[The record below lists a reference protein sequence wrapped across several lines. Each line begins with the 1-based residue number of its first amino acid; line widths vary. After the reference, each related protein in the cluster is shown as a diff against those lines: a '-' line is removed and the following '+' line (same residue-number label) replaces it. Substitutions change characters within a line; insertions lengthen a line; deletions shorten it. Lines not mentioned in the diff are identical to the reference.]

1 MPTPPVAPSA
11 AASAA
16 AAADAASAADDGLV
30 FLPQASP
37 ALELLCVAL
46 YLSLALVAACR
57 ALSQSLRASSFP
69 RSSFQRLLV
78 AFALA
83 RGASFVARGVA
94 RNLLN
99 RAALCL
105 FFSLVLLQ
113 TLLWLDVA
121 NAKVSRRSRR
131 LWVAFVVANG
141 AFYAAVLG
149 LSLLH
154 EAELAEARHARARLE
169 RSALWTGV
177 LPVLLV
183 AAGSLASSLGLLYS
197 TWQMRQRVA
206 RLLRPS
212 GDGLRR
218 RLDERVERKLTR
230 ALRFTALVMGA
241 CAALFLLRTV
251 IYIQRPFS
259 HQGCG
264 DIRSADVCVVVG
276 YALPELVPCA
286 LFLVLM
292 WEVEP
297 TLEIPSRRSLSYT
310 SEATPLLDHRDV
322 RPRPLLV
329 AAKKF
334 MDAGIGAAVT
344 QSNSPPGMPGG
355 YLTLGRRPSPLSLG
369 LGNGV
374 LDRAKRRL
382 ELVVRQ
388 HLGGGH
394 REQQPSDRSARLD
407 STGSADSPVVTDYE
421 RQAKQL
427 TASAGS
433 WGNDAKWPAQSTSS
447 VPSAWLSFQC
457 FNLTLPSKSSVR
469 SSSFVVLHLMNAET
483 GAVMAEVGRTEIS
496 HSEDPCFHMML
507 AVEMREQDLLRASVY
522 SVRNPNS
529 LDDLDSQWLVGDPL
543 VPLSSFMT
551 GSALAIGRAC
561 IFSLYSPLSRTQSSG
576 EIVIRCEAEV
586 KGLHAGMST
595 DGLERI
601 TRSFMYIGI
610 KNTGAENASTPDD
623 SGYSEIAQ
631 QMINLASTS
640 QRSQGKMLVEEE
652 LIESVYTW
660 EVPYQ
665 LLQLILSDLL
675 VKLDMLKRE
684 IALDDGDD
692 SSSSTPSSQLS
703 TPSVG
708 GYSLP
713 SVIPAS
719 PRALGTVQENEMGH
733 TAQSSDD
740 SESLPS
746 GASALSSSFQH
757 ENRVRPATSI
767 GMLSEMII
775 QIQDDVIE
783 RKKRKWR
790 LDLVKT
796 MEQYISE
803 VEDSILRYGATQ
815 HAGLTFKPSTMK
827 ADADLRFLAL
837 NLHQQLMTVGNA
849 APTSEN
855 DVQYGDQT
863 SAARYTRLV
872 NSFVGALMSSPLHLS
887 GESSVNGQQTDLDSV
902 QFIDDDINDDDD
914 VASSSP
920 PNELPLEPVEALR
933 RRVISFDS
941 AETIVNKGASGQD
954 IAVPSEQRKLAET
967 LVAMGI
973 TEEEFQSIYGLD
985 DNVDPSDGM
994 DIVAD
999 LTPIGSYGDEPK
1011 IAVPS
1016 IEEYGS
1022 AVSSVS
1028 SVQMRKASMSIDTNA
1043 RPRAPFYKHR
1053 MYGTTTVGAFAAH
1066 VYGFKSGGVRQM
1078 REELERL
1085 HARLVKE
1092 AQASSDLTMD
1102 ALERKYNELKWDVER
1117 RLEVAFC
1124 QAMSALVTCF
1134 QQTLYVHT
1142 HDHRDF
1148 GPHPLKACGVDYLEM
1163 LTRVGFLFSVESLLS
1178 TYGNELGMLGDTEAA
1193 VKELGRVHIKLRPV
1207 KSPRAAAFRVSITSG
1222 PSGIVIELPIITR
1235 RASEFPDRSM
1245 HRVPG
1250 QDAVS
1255 GAIYLSLSTPEQKM
1269 RAKFLF
1275 QKPIR
1280 VVPVIFSQGLNEM
1293 QTVANTVGKASLQ
1306 KEINMENVV
1315 QLEAYVNDF
1324 ADWCLKKQRRDEA
1337 SAPIYDAEDLDR
1349 IQASLTALKVSIQLS
1364 GRSKR
1369 MSILSLSSSIARS
1382 VGGGRVTMCKSAKDR
1397 TSMSITLE
1405 EANLL
1410 VRSHGL
1416 VADDMGA
1423 FTKLLRTYGVR
1434 RENARKNIGK
1444 AQYCFSALQN
1454 YMLPQDYQC
1463 PPGTGGGS
1471 RAYS

>member
-1 MPTPPVAPSA
+1 MPSA
-11 AASAA
+11 PVVE
-16 AAADAASAADDGLV
+16 ADAAPAPDDGLV

-37 ALELLCVAL
+37 GLELLCVAL
-46 YLSLALVAACR
+46 YLTLALVAACR
-57 ALSQSLRASSFP
+57 ALSSRSQRSQRSTFQQLMVLFAFFRA
-69 RSSFQRLLV
+69 
-78 AFALA
+78 
-83 RGASFVARGVA
+83 ASFLGRDVA

-99 RAALCL
+99 RASLCL
-105 FFSLVLLQ
+105 FFSLVLFQ
-113 TLLWLDVA
+113 TLFWLDIA
-121 NAKVSRRSRR
+121 NPKVSRRSRR
-131 LWVAFVVANG
+131 LWVAFIVSNG
-141 AFYAAVLG
+141 LFYATVLG
-149 LSLLH
+149 LSVLH
-154 EAELAEARHARARLE
+154 EAKVAEAKHAQAKINK
-169 RSALWTGV
+169 STLWTGV
-177 LPVLLV
+177 LPVLFV
-183 AAGSLASSLGLLYS
+183 ATGSLASSLGLLYS
-197 TWQMRQRVA
+197 TWQMRHRVE
-206 RLLRPS
+206 RVLKPS

-218 RLDERVERKLTR
+218 RLDEKVEKKLTR
-230 ALRFTALVMGA
+230 ALRFTIFVMGA
-241 CAALFLLRTV
+241 CSVLFLFRTIMYV
-251 IYIQRPFS
+251 QRPFS

-264 DIRSADVCVVVG
+264 DIHSPDVCVVVG
-276 YALPELVPCA
+276 YAIPEIVPCV

-297 TLEIPSRRSLSYT
+297 TLEIPSRRSLSYNNGRVT
-310 SEATPLLDHRDV
+310 SETTPLLEQEV
-322 RPRPLLV
+322 RTRPLLV
-329 AAKKF
+329 AA
-334 MDAGIGAAVT
+334 MNHPEERP
-344 QSNSPPGMPGG
+344 NSPPGLQGG

-369 LGNGV
+369 LGNSV
-374 LDRAKRRL
+374 LDRARRRL
-382 ELVVRQ
+382 EHVVRH
-388 HLGGGH
+388 HLGGGSK
-394 REQQPSDRSARLD
+394 EKQSSSGLD
-407 STGSADSPVVTDYE
+407 STRSGSSSLGSLEYE
-421 RQAKQL
+421 MQAKQV
-427 TASAGS
+427 AGMDES
-433 WGNDAKWPAQSTSS
+433 LVNEFGWPAQSGSLT
-447 VPSAWLSFQC
+447 PCAWLSFQC
-457 FNLTLPSKSSVR
+457 FNLTLPSMSSVR

-483 GAVMAEVGRTEIS
+483 GGVLAEIGRTEIS
-496 HSEDPCFHMML
+496 YSEDPCFHMML

-522 SVRNPNS
+522 SVRNLNS
-529 LDDLDSQWLVGDPL
+529 LEDLNSQWLVGDPL
-543 VPLSSFMT
+543 VPLASFMV
-551 GSALAIGRAC
+551 GSTLAVGRAA
-561 IFSLYSPLSRTQSSG
+561 IFSLYSPLSRTRSSG

-586 KGLHAGMST
+586 KGLHTGMST

-601 TRSFMYIGI
+601 TRSFMYIGC
-610 KNTGAENASTPDD
+610 KSADAEDD
-623 SGYSEIAQ
+623 SAHDGSVYSEIAQ

-640 QRSQGKMLVEEE
+640 QRTQGKMLVEEE

-675 VKLDMLKRE
+675 VKLDSLKRE
-684 IALDDGDD
+684 IALEDGDE

-708 GYSLP
+708 GYSFP
-713 SVIPAS
+713 SVIPTS
-719 PRALGTVQENEMGH
+719 PRSLGTVREH
-733 TAQSSDD
+733 DTAHPLQSTDE
-740 SESLPS
+740 SESLKSTTS
-746 GASALSSSFQH
+746 GMSSSFTL
-757 ENRVRPATSI
+757 ENRAKPATSI

-775 QIQDDVIE
+775 QIQDDVVE

-790 LDLVKT
+790 LELVKT

-849 APTSEN
+849 YPTSEK
-855 DVQYGDQT
+855 DVQIGDQT
-863 SAARYTRLV
+863 SAARYARLV
-872 NSFVGALMSSPLHLS
+872 NSFVGSVMASPLQLS
-887 GESSVNGQQTDLDSV
+887 RESSMRDFV
-902 QFIDDDINDDDD
+902 QLLDDDIKDGKEELL
-914 VASSSP
+914 SP
-920 PNELPLEPVEALR
+920 AEESPLEPVEALR

-941 AETIVNKGASGQD
+941 AETIVNKGATGQNVS
-954 IAVPSEQRKLAET
+954 VPSEQRKLAET
-967 LVAMGI
+967 IVAMGI

-985 DNVDPSDGM
+985 DNVDASDAI

-999 LTPIGSYGDEPK
+999 VILSGLDSDDAKPTSGSLSSSQG
-1011 IAVPS
+1011 
-1016 IEEYGS
+1016 
-1022 AVSSVS
+1022 SVS
-1028 SVQMRKASMSIDTNA
+1028 GVEMKKTSMRIDTNA
-1043 RPRAPFYKHR
+1043 KGRPPFYKHR

-1066 VYGFKSGGVRQM
+1066 VYGFKTGGVRQK
-1078 REELERL
+1078 RDELEKL
-1085 HARLVKE
+1085 HARLVNE
-1092 AQASSDLTMD
+1092 AQASSDLTMN

-1148 GPHPLKACGVDYLEM
+1148 GPHPLKACGIDYLEM

-1178 TYGNELGMLGDTEAA
+1178 TYGNELGMLGDTVEA
-1193 VKELGRVHIKLRPV
+1193 VRELGRVHIKLRPV

-1222 PSGIVIELPIITR
+1222 PSGITIELPIITR
-1235 RASEFPDRSM
+1235 RASDFPDRSM

-1275 QKPIR
+1275 QRAIR
-1280 VVPVIFSQGLNEM
+1280 VVPVIFSQGMNEM
-1293 QTVANTVGKASLQ
+1293 QTVANTVGKDSLQ
-1306 KEINMENVV
+1306 KEINAVNVV
-1315 QLEAYVNDF
+1315 ELEAYVNKF
-1324 ADWCLKKQRRDEA
+1324 ADWVSKKQRRDHT

-1349 IQASLTALKVSIQLS
+1349 IQTSLMALKGCTQLS

-1369 MSILSLSSSIARS
+1369 MAILSLSSSIARS

-1410 VRSHGL
+1410 VCSHGL
-1416 VADDMGA
+1416 LAEDMEA
-1423 FTKLLRTYGVR
+1423 FTNLLRTYGVR

>member
-1 MPTPPVAPSA
+1 
-11 AASAA
+11 
-16 AAADAASAADDGLV
+16 
-30 FLPQASP
+30 
-37 ALELLCVAL
+37 
-46 YLSLALVAACR
+46 
-57 ALSQSLRASSFP
+57 
-69 RSSFQRLLV
+69 
-78 AFALA
+78 
-83 RGASFVARGVA
+83 
-94 RNLLN
+94 
-99 RAALCL
+99 
-105 FFSLVLLQ
+105 
-113 TLLWLDVA
+113 
-121 NAKVSRRSRR
+121 
-131 LWVAFVVANG
+131 
-141 AFYAAVLG
+141 
-149 LSLLH
+149 
-154 EAELAEARHARARLE
+154 
-169 RSALWTGV
+169 
-177 LPVLLV
+177 
-183 AAGSLASSLGLLYS
+183 
-197 TWQMRQRVA
+197 
-206 RLLRPS
+206 
-212 GDGLRR
+212 
-218 RLDERVERKLTR
+218 
-230 ALRFTALVMGA
+230 
-241 CAALFLLRTV
+241 
-251 IYIQRPFS
+251 
-259 HQGCG
+259 
-264 DIRSADVCVVVG
+264 
-276 YALPELVPCA
+276 
-286 LFLVLM
+286 M

-297 TLEIPSRRSLSYT
+297 TLEIPSRRSLSYSGGRVA
-310 SEATPLLDHRDV
+310 SEATPLLDREV
-322 RPRPLLV
+322 RPRALQV
-329 AAKKF
+329 APSTRA
-334 MDAGIGAAVT
+334 DGLGAAAT
-344 QSNSPPGMPGG
+344 QVNSPPGLQGG
-355 YLTLGRRPSPLSLG
+355 YLALGRRPSPLSLG
-369 LGNGV
+369 LGIGV

-388 HLGGGH
+388 HLGGRH
-394 REQQPSDRSARLD
+394 HQQQQQQQQPTEASARLD
-407 STGSADSPVVTDYE
+407 ATGSAASTLDGEYE
-421 RQAKQL
+421 RQAKQV
-427 TASAGS
+427 TVADGS
-433 WGNDAKWPAQSTSS
+433 WGGDAKWPPQSLAP

-457 FNLTLPSKSSVR
+457 FSLTLPSKSAGR

-483 GAVMAEVGRTEIS
+483 GAVLAEVGRTEIS

-522 SVRNPNS
+522 SVRNPKS

-551 GSALAIGRAC
+551 GAALAIGRAC
-561 IFSLYSPLSRTQSSG
+561 IFSLYSPLSRTRSTG

-586 KGLHAGMST
+586 KGLHARMST
-595 DGLERI
+595 GGLERI

-610 KNTGAENASTPDD
+610 KNTGDDDNSTHDD
-623 SGYSEIAQ
+623 SAYSEIAQ
-631 QMINLASTS
+631 QMIHLASTS
-640 QRSQGKMLVEEE
+640 QRAQGKMLVEEE

-675 VKLDMLKRE
+675 VKLDSLKRE
-684 IALDDGDD
+684 IALEDGDD

-708 GYSLP
+708 GYSVP
-713 SVIPAS
+713 SAIPTS
-719 PRALGTVQENEMGH
+719 PGRGLGTVQEHEMGH
-733 TAQSSDD
+733 TTQSQDD
-740 SESLPS
+740 SVSLPS
-746 GASALSSSFQH
+746 VDLSSSFQL

-790 LDLVKT
+790 LDLVRT

-872 NSFVGALMSSPLHLS
+872 NSFVGTLMSSPLHLS
-887 GESSVNGQQTDLDSV
+887 GDSSVHGQQTDLDSV
-902 QFIDDDINDDDD
+902 HFMDDENNDENE
-914 VASSSP
+914 VTFSP
-920 PNELPLEPVEALR
+920 PSDESPLEPVEALR

-941 AETIVNKGASGQD
+941 AETIVSKGAAGQN

-985 DNVDPSDGM
+985 DNADSSDVM
-994 DIVAD
+994 DIAAGQG
-999 LTPIGSYGDEPK
+999 PFGSYVDEVK
-1011 IAVPS
+1011 IAMPS
-1016 IEEYGS
+1016 GDGYDS
-1022 AVSSVS
+1022 CASSLS
-1028 SVQMRKASMSIDTNA
+1028 NVQLKKASMSIDPDAKA
-1043 RPRAPFYKHR
+1043 RPPFYKHR

-1066 VYGFKSGGVRQM
+1066 VYAFKSGGVRQM

-1148 GPHPLKACGVDYLEM
+1148 GPYPLKACGIDYLEM

-1255 GAIYLSLSTPEQKM
+1255 GAIYLSLATPEQKM

-1306 KEINMENVV
+1306 KEINMEYVV
-1315 QLEAYVNDF
+1315 ELEAYVNKF
-1324 ADWCLKKQRRDEA
+1324 ADWCLKKQRRDMA
-1337 SAPIYDAEDLDR
+1337 SAPIYDTEDLDR

-1369 MSILSLSSSIARS
+1369 MSILSLSSSIARC

-1454 YMLPQDYQC
+1454 YLLPQDYQC

>member
-1 MPTPPVAPSA
+1 MASPS
-11 AASAA
+11 
-16 AAADAASAADDGLV
+16 DVDDGLV
-30 FLPQASP
+30 FLPRASS

-46 YLSLALVAACR
+46 YVSLALVAACR
-57 ALSQSLRASSFP
+57 AQAT
-69 RSSFQRLLV
+69 SFQRSTFQRLMVL
-78 AFALA
+78 FALFRA
-83 RGASFVARGVA
+83 ASFVSQGVL
-94 RNLLN
+94 RNVLN

-105 FFSLVLLQ
+105 FFSLVLFQ
-113 TLLWLDVA
+113 TLWWIDIA
-121 NAKVSRRSRR
+121 NPKVSRRSRR
-131 LWVAFVVANG
+131 IWVAFVLANG
-141 AFYAAVLG
+141 LFYAFVLG

-154 EAELAEARHARARLE
+154 EAAVAEARSKHQRLKRAT
-169 RSALWTGV
+169 LWTGV
-177 LPVLLV
+177 LPVLLI
-183 AAGSLASSLGLLYS
+183 AAGSLVSSLGLLYS
-197 TWQMRQRVA
+197 TWQMRLRVE
-206 RLLRPS
+206 RVLRPS

-230 ALRFTALVMGA
+230 ALRFTGLVMGA
-241 CAALFLLRTV
+241 CSALFLLRT
-251 IYIQRPFS
+251 IMYIQRPFS

-264 DIRSADVCVVVG
+264 DIHSPDVCVIVG
-276 YALPELVPCA
+276 YAIPEIVPCV
-286 LFLVLM
+286 LFMVLM

-297 TLEIPSRRSLSYT
+297 TLEIPSRRSLSYNNGRVT
-310 SEATPLLDHRDV
+310 SEATPLLDNEV
-322 RPRPLLV
+322 LPRPLLV
-329 AAKKF
+329 AAKNRG
-334 MDAGIGAAVT
+334 DAVARAAPP
-344 QSNSPPGMPGG
+344 NSPPGSQGG
-355 YLTLGRRPSPLSLG
+355 YLTVGRRPSPLSLG
-369 LGNGV
+369 LGSSV

-388 HLGGGH
+388 HLGGGNS
-394 REQQPSDRSARLD
+394 EQQQQSGRSARLD
-407 STGSADSPVVTDYE
+407 STSSAGSPSASEYE
-421 RQAKQL
+421 RQATQV
-427 TASAGS
+427 AVSDGS
-433 WGNDAKWPAQSTSS
+433 WSDDTRWPARSASQN
-447 VPSAWLSFQC
+447 VPCAWLSFQC
-457 FNLTLPSKSSVR
+457 FNLKLPSKSSLT

-483 GAVMAEVGRTEIS
+483 GAVLTEVGRTEIS
-496 HSEDPCFHMML
+496 HSEDPCFHMMV

-522 SVRNPNS
+522 SVRNENS
-529 LDDLDSQWLVGDPL
+529 LEDLNSQWLVGDPL

-551 GSALAIGRAC
+551 GSTPPIGRAS

-586 KGLHAGMST
+586 KGLHAGMSVG
-595 DGLERI
+595 GLERI

-610 KNTGAENASTPDD
+610 NNTDADDVSPRDD
-623 SGYSEIAQ
+623 STYSEIAQ

-675 VKLDMLKRE
+675 VKLDSLKRE
-684 IALDDGDD
+684 IAAEDGDE

-713 SVIPAS
+713 SAIPSS
-719 PRALGTVQENEMGH
+719 PRALGTVQEHDRTNM
-733 TAQSSDD
+733 TQSSED
-740 SESLPS
+740 SESLRS
-746 GASALSSSFQH
+746 GASGMSSSLQF
-757 ENRVRPATSI
+757 ENRVRPATSV

-775 QIQDDVIE
+775 QIQDDAIE

-803 VEDSILRYGATQ
+803 VEDSILRYGTTQ

-849 APTSEN
+849 APTSEK

-863 SAARYTRLV
+863 SAARYARLV
-872 NSFVGALMSSPLHLS
+872 NSFVGTLMSSPLHLS
-887 GESSVNGQQTDLDSV
+887 RESSVRGQQTDLDSV
-902 QFIDDDINDDDD
+902 QFIDDDVNDEKEI
-914 VASSSP
+914 VFSP
-920 PNELPLEPVEALR
+920 PSEESPLEPVEALR

-941 AETIVNKGASGQD
+941 AETIVNKGASGQA
-954 IAVPSEQRKLAET
+954 ISVPSEQRKLAET
-967 LVAMGI
+967 IVAMGI
-973 TEEEFQSIYGLD
+973 TEEEFESIYGID
-985 DNVDPSDGM
+985 DTVDSSDM
-994 DIVAD
+994 TTDVIADVA
-999 LTPIGSYGDEPK
+999 PISVD
-1011 IAVPS
+1011 A
-1016 IEEYGS
+1016 EEVKR
-1022 AVSSVS
+1022 AVSTNDGDGSPEGSVS
-1028 SVQMRKASMSIDTNA
+1028 SAQSKNPSLSINTRA
-1043 RPRAPFYKHR
+1043 RGRVPFHKHR

-1085 HARLVKE
+1085 HGRLVKE

-1134 QQTLYVHT
+1134 QQTLYVHA
-1142 HDHRDF
+1142 HDHLDF
-1148 GPHPLKACGVDYLEM
+1148 GPHPLKACGIDYLEM

-1193 VKELGRVHIKLRPV
+1193 VKELGRIHIKLRPV
-1207 KSPRAAAFRVSITSG
+1207 KSPRAASFRVSITSG

-1235 RASEFPDRSM
+1235 RGSEFPDRSM

-1250 QDAVS
+1250 QDAIS
-1255 GAIYLSLSTPEQKM
+1255 GAIYLPLSTPEQKM
-1269 RAKFLF
+1269 RAKFIF
-1275 QKPIR
+1275 QKPIC

-1293 QTVANTVGKASLQ
+1293 QTVANTVGKSSLQ
-1306 KEINMENVV
+1306 KEINAENVV
-1315 QLEAYVNDF
+1315 ELEAYVDRF
-1324 ADWCLKKQRRDEA
+1324 AEWVSKKQSRDEE
-1337 SAPIYDAEDLDR
+1337 SAAIYDAEDLDR
-1349 IQASLTALKVSIQLS
+1349 IQTSLMALKVGIQLS

-1416 VADDMGA
+1416 LADDGEA
-1423 FTKLLRTYGVR
+1423 FTNLLRTYGVR

>member
-1 MPTPPVAPSA
+1 MSPALIP
-11 AASAA
+11 
-16 AAADAASAADDGLV
+16 DAAPDDGLV

-46 YLSLALVAACR
+46 YLTLALVAACR
-57 ALSQSLRASSFP
+57 ALSLSARASAFQ
-69 RSSFQRLLV
+69 RSTFQRLMV

-83 RGASFVARGVA
+83 RGASFVAQGVP

-105 FFSLVLLQ
+105 FFSLVLFQ
-113 TLLWLDVA
+113 TLFWLDIA
-121 NAKVSRRSRR
+121 NPKVSRRSRR
-131 LWVAFVVANG
+131 IWVAFIVANG

-154 EAELAEARHARARLE
+154 EAKVAEAAHARARLD

-177 LPVLLV
+177 LPVLFV
-183 AAGSLASSLGLLYS
+183 AAGSFVSSLGLLYS
-197 TWQMRQRVA
+197 TWRMRQRVA
-206 RLLRPS
+206 RVLRPS

-218 RLDERVERKLTR
+218 RLDEKVEQKLTR
-230 ALRFTALVMGA
+230 ALRFTVLVMGA
-241 CAALFLLRTV
+241 CSALFLLRTI

-264 DIRSADVCVVVG
+264 DIHSADVCVVVG
-276 YALPELVPCA
+276 YAIPEIVPCV

-297 TLEIPSRRSLSYT
+297 TLEIPSRRSLSYNGGRVT
-310 SEATPLLDHRDV
+310 SESTPLLDHEV
-322 RPRPLLV
+322 LPRPLLV

-334 MDAGIGAAVT
+334 TDGIGAVT
-344 QSNSPPGMPGG
+344 QPNSPPGG

-394 REQQPSDRSARLD
+394 KDKEQQSIDRATQLD
-407 STGSADSPVVTDYE
+407 STSSAGSPMVADYE
-421 RQAKQL
+421 RQAKQI
-427 TASAGS
+427 TVSDGS
-433 WGNDAKWPAQSTSS
+433 WGYDSKWPAQSLSTA
-447 VPSAWLSFQC
+447 PCAWLSFQC
-457 FNLTLPSKSSVR
+457 FNLTLPSKSSVG

-507 AVEMREQDLLRASVY
+507 AVDMREHDLLRASVY

-529 LDDLDSQWLVGDPL
+529 LEDLDSQWLVGDPL

-551 GSALAIGRAC
+551 GSAPAIGRAS
-561 IFSLYSPLSRTQSSG
+561 IFSLYSPLSRTQSTG

-610 KNTGAENASTPDD
+610 KNTGAEDPSTPDD

-631 QMINLASTS
+631 QMIHLASTS
-640 QRSQGKMLVEEE
+640 QRAQGKMLVEEE

-675 VKLDMLKRE
+675 VKLDILKRE
-684 IALDDGDD
+684 IALEDGDD

-713 SVIPAS
+713 SVSPAS
-719 PRALGTVQENEMGH
+719 PRALGTVQENEIGH
-733 TAQSSDD
+733 TAQSSND
-740 SESLPS
+740 SESFPS
-746 GASALSSSFQH
+746 AASAYSSSYQH

-863 SAARYTRLV
+863 SAARYARLV
-872 NSFVGALMSSPLHLS
+872 NSFVGALMSSPLHVS
-887 GESSVNGQQTDLDSV
+887 GESSGNGQQTDLDSV
-902 QFIDDDINDDDD
+902 QFIDDDINDESE
-914 VASSSP
+914 VTSSP
-920 PNELPLEPVEALR
+920 PPSELPLEPVEALR

-941 AETIVNKGASGQD
+941 AETIVNRRAAGQD
-954 IAVPSEQRKLAET
+954 IAVPSEQRRLAET

-973 TEEEFQSIYGLD
+973 TEEEFQSVYGLD
-985 DNVDPSDGM
+985 DNVDSSDAM
-994 DIVAD
+994 DVVAD
-999 LTPIGSYGDEPK
+999 LTPFGSYIEEVK

-1016 IEEYGS
+1016 SEGYGS
-1022 AVSSVS
+1022 PENSQS
-1028 SVQMRKASMSIDTNA
+1028 SVQLKKASMSIDTNA
-1043 RPRAPFYKHR
+1043 RPRPPFYKHR
-1053 MYGTTTVGAFAAH
+1053 MYGTITVGAFAAH

-1148 GPHPLKACGVDYLEM
+1148 GPYPLKACGIDYLEM

-1315 QLEAYVNDF
+1315 QLEAYVRRF
-1324 ADWCLKKQRRDEA
+1324 ADWCLKKQRRDKA
-1337 SAPIYDAEDLDR
+1337 SAPVYDAEDLDH

-1364 GRSKR
+1364 GRSKQ
-1369 MSILSLSSSIARS
+1369 MSILSVSSSIARC

-1410 VRSHGL
+1410 VCSHGL
-1416 VADDMGA
+1416 VADEMGA

>member
-1 MPTPPVAPSA
+1 MTR
-11 AASAA
+11 AAS
-16 AAADAASAADDGLV
+16 
-30 FLPQASP
+30 F
-37 ALELLCVAL
+37 
-46 YLSLALVAACR
+46 LSL
-57 ALSQSLRASSFP
+57 
-69 RSSFQRLLV
+69 
-78 AFALA
+78 
-83 RGASFVARGVA
+83 GVM

-105 FFSLVLLQ
+105 FFFPGLISNFIMAGYCKPENL
-113 TLLWLDVA
+113 TTIETHLDH
-121 NAKVSRRSRR
+121 
-131 LWVAFVVANG
+131 
-141 AFYAAVLG
+141 FYRG
-149 LSLLH
+149 Q
-154 EAELAEARHARARLE
+154 
-169 RSALWTGV
+169 WTF
-177 LPVLLV
+177 
-183 AAGSLASSLGLLYS
+183 
-197 TWQMRQRVA
+197 
-206 RLLRPS
+206 LR
-212 GDGLRR
+212 DGLGTFDFG
-218 RLDERVERKLTR
+218 LNVYLSHRVTDYDVDWMNGWKKKLTR
-230 ALRFTALVMGA
+230 ALRFTVLVMSA
-241 CAALFLLRTV
+241 CSVLFLLRTL

-264 DIRSADVCVVVG
+264 DIHNADVCVLLG
-276 YALPELVPCA
+276 YAIPEIVPCA

-297 TLEIPSRRSLSYT
+297 TLEIPSRRSLSFNNGRVT
-310 SEATPLLDHRDV
+310 SETTPLLEQDV
-322 RPRPLLV
+322 MPRPLLIATKNRV
-329 AAKKF
+329 NQVGGATTTQG
-334 MDAGIGAAVT
+334 GILPT
-344 QSNSPPGMPGG
+344 SPVGG
-355 YLTLGRRPSPLSLG
+355 YFMIGRRPSSLSLG

-374 LDRAKRRL
+374 LDRARRQL

-388 HLGGGH
+388 HLGGGNK
-394 REQQPSDRSARLD
+394 EQQPGDKNEFASNAF
-407 STGSADSPVVTDYE
+407 GSPGEYE
-421 RQAKQL
+421 RQTKQL
-427 TASAGS
+427 IIYDDDSRRLVSPPTC
-433 WGNDAKWPAQSTSS
+433 
-447 VPSAWLSFQC
+447 AWLSFQC

-469 SSSFVVLHLMNAET
+469 ASSFVVLHLMDAET
-483 GAVMAEVGRTEIS
+483 GAMVAEIGRTEIS
-496 HSEDPCFHMML
+496 HSEDPCFHIML
-507 AVEMREQDLLRASVY
+507 AVEMRQQDLLRASVY

-529 LDDLDSQWLVGDPL
+529 LKDLNNQWLVGNPL
-543 VPLSSFMT
+543 VPVSLFMT
-551 GSALAIGRAC
+551 DAVPAIGCAS
-561 IFSLYSPLSRTQSSG
+561 IFPLYSPLSRTRSSG
-576 EIVIRCEAEV
+576 ELVVRCEAEV
-586 KGLHAGMST
+586 KGLHTGMS
-595 DGLERI
+595 DGGLERI
-601 TRSFMYIGI
+601 TRSFMYIGVEG
-610 KNTGAENASTPDD
+610 TDTEHASPRDD
-623 SGYSEIAQ
+623 SAYSEVAQ
-631 QMINLASTS
+631 EMYNLASTS
-640 QRSQGKMLVEEE
+640 RRGQGKMLVEEE

-675 VKLDMLKRE
+675 LKLDLLKRE
-684 IALDDGDD
+684 IALEDGDD
-692 SSSSTPSSQLS
+692 SCSSTPSSQLS
-703 TPSVG
+703 TPGVG
-708 GYSLP
+708 NYALP
-713 SVIPAS
+713 IVISSS
-719 PRALGTVQENEMGH
+719 PRALSVVQETETEH
-733 TAQSSDD
+733 TTELWESFRSAASGMSSPFT
-740 SESLPS
+740 L
-746 GASALSSSFQH
+746 
-757 ENRVRPATSI
+757 ENRFRPATSI

-790 LDLVKT
+790 LELIKT
-796 MEQYISE
+796 VEQYISE

-849 APTSEN
+849 APTSEM
-855 DVQYGDQT
+855 DVQFGDQA
-863 SAARYTRLV
+863 SAARYARLV
-872 NSFVGALMSSPLHLS
+872 NTFIGTLMLSSPLHLS
-887 GESSVNGQQTDLDSV
+887 RQSSMQGPQSDLDSV
-902 QFIDDDINDDDD
+902 QFIDDNASDIKD
-914 VASSSP
+914 APSSSP
-920 PNELPLEPVEALR
+920 EEPPLEPVDALR

-941 AETIVNKGASGQD
+941 AETIVNKGASDQCV
-954 IAVPSEQRKLAET
+954 AVPSEQRKLAET
-967 LVAMGI
+967 IVAMGI
-973 TEEEFQSIYGLD
+973 TEEEIQSIYELD
-985 DNVDPSDGM
+985 ENVGVSDAM
-994 DIVAD
+994 DIVAAIMSGCSD
-999 LTPIGSYGDEPK
+999 DEMK
-1011 IAVPS
+1011 HAVPS
-1016 IEEYGS
+1016 SGCF
-1022 AVSSVS
+1022 SSS
-1028 SVQMRKASMSIDTNA
+1028 QDSTSGKEMQKASMNIDTSA
-1043 RPRAPFYKHR
+1043 SGHDPFDKHR

-1085 HARLVKE
+1085 HTRLVKAAE
-1092 AQASSDLTMD
+1092 ASSDLTMD

-1142 HDHRDF
+1142 HDNRDF
-1148 GPHPLKACGVDYLEM
+1148 GPYPLKACGVDYLEM

-1193 VKELGRVHIKLRPV
+1193 VKELGRVCIKLRPV

-1235 RASEFPDRSM
+1235 RASEFPDGSM

-1255 GAIYLSLSTPEQKM
+1255 GAIYLSLSTPEQRI

-1293 QTVANTVGKASLQ
+1293 QTVANTVGIDSLQ
-1306 KEINMENVV
+1306 KEINAENVV
-1315 QLEAYVNDF
+1315 ELEAYVNNF
-1324 ADWCLKKQRRDEA
+1324 ANWVSKKQLRDKT
-1337 SAPIYDAEDLDR
+1337 STPIYDIKELDL
-1349 IQASLTALKVSIQLS
+1349 IQTSLAALKSNIQLS

-1369 MSILSLSSSIARS
+1369 MAILSLSSSIARS

-1416 VADDMGA
+1416 LADDVEA
-1423 FTKLLRTYGVR
+1423 FTNLLRTYGVR

>member
-1 MPTPPVAPSA
+1 MESAPV
-11 AASAA
+11 
-16 AAADAASAADDGLV
+16 DDGLV
-30 FLPQASP
+30 FLPQASSG
-37 ALELLCVAL
+37 LELLCVAL

-57 ALSQSLRASSFP
+57 ALSQGSTFH
-69 RSSFQRLLV
+69 RSQRSTFQRLMVL
-78 AFALA
+78 FAVTRA
-83 RGASFVARGVA
+83 ASFVSEGLA

-105 FFSLVLLQ
+105 FFSLVLFQ
-113 TLLWLDVA
+113 TLLWIDIA
-121 NAKVSRRSRR
+121 NPKVSTRSRR
-131 LWVAFVVANG
+131 IWIAFVVANG
-141 AFYAAVLG
+141 LFYAAVLG
-149 LSLLH
+149 LSVMH
-154 EAELAEARHARARLE
+154 EAKVAQARHSKSRLN
-169 RSALWTGV
+169 RSTLWTGV
-177 LPVLLV
+177 LPVLFI
-183 AAGSLASSLGLLYS
+183 ATGSFVSSLGLVYS
-197 TWQMRQRVA
+197 TWKMRHRVE
-206 RLLRPS
+206 RVLKPS
-212 GDGLRR
+212 GNGLRR
-218 RLDERVERKLTR
+218 RLDERVEKKLTS
-230 ALRFTALVMGA
+230 ALRFTSVVMGA
-241 CAALFLLRTV
+241 CSVLFFLRTI
-251 IYIQRPFS
+251 IYVQRPFS

-264 DIRSADVCVVVG
+264 DIHSPDVCVVVG
-276 YALPELVPCA
+276 YVIPEIVPCV

-310 SEATPLLDHRDV
+310 KGRVTSETTPLLDNEAM
-322 RPRPLLV
+322 PPPLLV
-329 AAKKF
+329 AAKEF
-334 MDAGIGAAVT
+334 TDRIGTASKSAVT
-344 QSNSPPGMPGG
+344 QPNSPPGSQSG
-355 YLTLGRRPSPLSLG
+355 YFTVGRRPSPLSLG

-374 LDRAKRRL
+374 LGRARRRL

-388 HLGGGH
+388 HLGGASN
-394 REQQPSDRSARLD
+394 EQHSDDPWR
-407 STGSADSPVVTDYE
+407 
-421 RQAKQL
+421 
-427 TASAGS
+427 
-433 WGNDAKWPAQSTSS
+433 WPAQSASS
-447 VPSAWLSFQC
+447 TPCAWFSFQC
-457 FNLTLPSKSSVR
+457 FNLTLPSKSSVT

-483 GAVMAEVGRTEIS
+483 GAVIAEIGRTEIS

-507 AVEMREQDLLRASVY
+507 AVDMREQDLLRASVY

-529 LDDLDSQWLVGDPL
+529 LQNLDSQWLVGDPL

-551 GSALAIGRAC
+551 GSLPTIGRAA
-561 IFSLYSPLSRTQSSG
+561 IFSLYSPLSRTRSSG

-610 KNTGAENASTPDD
+610 KSTDAEDHDD
-623 SGYSEIAQ
+623 SAYSEIAQ

-640 QRSQGKMLVEEE
+640 QRSQGKVLVEEE

-675 VKLDMLKRE
+675 MKLDSLKRE
-684 IALDDGDD
+684 IALEDGDE

-708 GYSLP
+708 GYSMP
-713 SVIPAS
+713 SVITT
-719 PRALGTVQENEMGH
+719 PRALGT
-733 TAQSSDD
+733 
-740 SESLPS
+740 
-746 GASALSSSFQH
+746 
-757 ENRVRPATSI
+757 NRVRPATSI

-775 QIQDDVIE
+775 QIQDDAIE

-837 NLHQQLMTVGNA
+837 NLHQQLLTVGNA
-849 APTSEN
+849 APTSEK
-855 DVQYGDQT
+855 DVQYGDQS
-863 SAARYTRLV
+863 SAARYARLV
-872 NSFVGALMSSPLHLS
+872 NSFVGTLLSSPLHLS
-887 GESSVNGQQTDLDSV
+887 RKASMRDQQTDLGSV
-902 QFIDDDINDDDD
+902 LFVDADKSDENE
-914 VASSSP
+914 VASPSAS
-920 PNELPLEPVEALR
+920 EESPLEPVEALR

-941 AETIVNKGASGQD
+941 AETIVNKRAAGQD
-954 IAVPSEQRKLAET
+954 VSVPSEQRKLAET
-967 LVAMGI
+967 IVAMGI
-973 TEEEFQSIYGLD
+973 TEEEFQRIYGLD
-985 DNVDPSDGM
+985 EN
-994 DIVAD
+994 
-999 LTPIGSYGDEPK
+999 LK
-1011 IAVPS
+1011 
-1016 IEEYGS
+1016 
-1022 AVSSVS
+1022 
-1028 SVQMRKASMSIDTNA
+1028 KAAMTIDTNA
-1043 RPRAPFYKHR
+1043 RNRPPFYRHR

-1078 REELERL
+1078 RAELEKL

-1148 GPHPLKACGVDYLEM
+1148 GPHPLKACGIDYLEM
-1163 LTRVGFLFSVESLLS
+1163 LTRVGFLFSAESLLS

-1193 VKELGRVHIKLRPV
+1193 VKELARVHVKLRPV
-1207 KSPRAAAFRVSITSG
+1207 KSPRAATFRVSITSG

-1255 GAIYLSLSTPEQKM
+1255 GAIYLPLSTPEQKM

-1280 VVPVIFSQGLNEM
+1280 VIPVIFSQGLNEM

-1306 KEINMENVV
+1306 KEINAENVV
-1315 QLEAYVNDF
+1315 ELESYVKNF
-1324 ADWCLKKQRRDEA
+1324 AEWVTKKQCRET
-1337 SAPIYDAEDLDR
+1337 SIPIYDMEDLDR
-1349 IQASLTALKVSIQLS
+1349 IQTSLVALKLSIQLS

-1369 MSILSLSSSIARS
+1369 MAILSLSSAIARS

-1416 VADDMGA
+1416 LADDMET
-1423 FTKLLRTYGVR
+1423 FTDLLRTYGVR

>member
-1 MPTPPVAPSA
+1 MPSA
-11 AASAA
+11 PAAEAA
-16 AAADAASAADDGLV
+16 PAPDDGLV

-46 YLSLALVAACR
+46 YLTLALVAACR
-57 ALSQSLRASSFP
+57 ALSSRSQRSQRSTFQQLMVLFAFFRA
-69 RSSFQRLLV
+69 
-78 AFALA
+78 
-83 RGASFVARGVA
+83 ASFLGRDVV

-99 RAALCL
+99 RTSLCL
-105 FFSLVLLQ
+105 FFSLVLFQ
-113 TLLWLDVA
+113 TLFWLDIA
-121 NAKVSRRSRR
+121 NPKVSRRSRR
-131 LWVAFVVANG
+131 LWVAFIVANG
-141 AFYAAVLG
+141 LFYATVLG
-149 LSLLH
+149 LSVLH
-154 EAELAEARHARARLE
+154 EAKVAEAKHAQAKIN
-169 RSALWTGV
+169 RSTLWTGV
-177 LPVLLV
+177 LPVLFI
-183 AAGSLASSLGLLYS
+183 ATGSLVSSLGLLYS
-197 TWQMRQRVA
+197 TWQMRHRVG
-206 RLLRPS
+206 RVLKPS

-218 RLDERVERKLTR
+218 RLDERVEKKLTR
-230 ALRFTALVMGA
+230 ALRFTILVMGA
-241 CAALFLLRTV
+241 CSVLFFLRTI

-264 DIRSADVCVVVG
+264 DIHSADVCVVVG
-276 YALPELVPCA
+276 YAIPEIVPCV

-297 TLEIPSRRSLSYT
+297 TLEIPSRRSLSYNNGRVT
-310 SEATPLLDHRDV
+310 SETTPLLEQEV
-322 RPRPLLV
+322 RTRPLLV
-329 AAKKF
+329 AAKNHTE
-334 MDAGIGAAVT
+334 APP
-344 QSNSPPGMPGG
+344 NSPPGLQGG

-369 LGNGV
+369 LGNSV

-382 ELVVRQ
+382 EHVVRQ
-388 HLGGGH
+388 HLGGGNK
-394 REQQPSDRSARLD
+394 EQQPLDRSSRLD
-407 STGSADSPVVTDYE
+407 SMSSAGSSLCSFEYE
-421 RQAKQL
+421 RQAKQI
-427 TASAGS
+427 AGMDGS
-433 WGNDAKWPAQSTSS
+433 WDNESRWPAQSVSPT
-447 VPSAWLSFQC
+447 PCAWLSFQC
-457 FNLTLPSKSSVR
+457 FNLTLPSMSSMR
-469 SSSFVVLHLMNAET
+469 SSSFVVLHLMNPET
-483 GAVMAEVGRTEIS
+483 GGVLAEIGRTEIS
-496 HSEDPCFHMML
+496 YSEDPCFHMML

-522 SVRNPNS
+522 SVRNLNS
-529 LDDLDSQWLVGDPL
+529 LEDLNSQWLVGDPL
-543 VPLSSFMT
+543 VPLTSFML
-551 GSALAIGRAC
+551 GSTPAIGRAA
-561 IFSLYSPLSRTQSSG
+561 IFSLYSPLSRTRSSG

-586 KGLHAGMST
+586 KGLHTGMST

-601 TRSFMYIGI
+601 TRSFMYIEC
-610 KNTGAENASTPDD
+610 KSADAEDD
-623 SGYSEIAQ
+623 SVHDDSAFSEIAQ
-631 QMINLASTS
+631 QIINLASTS
-640 QRSQGKMLVEEE
+640 QRTQGKMLVEEE

-675 VKLDMLKRE
+675 VKLDSLKRE
-684 IALDDGDD
+684 IALEDGDE

-703 TPSVG
+703 TPSVD
-708 GYSLP
+708 GYSFP

-719 PRALGTVQENEMGH
+719 PRSLGTVQEH
-733 TAQSSDD
+733 DTAYPLQSSDD
-740 SESLPS
+740 SESLKSTTS
-746 GASALSSSFQH
+746 GMSSSLTL

-849 APTSEN
+849 YPTSEK

-863 SAARYTRLV
+863 SAVRYARLV
-872 NSFVGALMSSPLHLS
+872 NSFVGSLMASPLQLS
-887 GESSVNGQQTDLDSV
+887 RKSSVREQQTDLDFV
-902 QFIDDDINDDDD
+902 QFLDDDIKDEKEELP
-914 VASSSP
+914 SP
-920 PNELPLEPVEALR
+920 SEESPLEPVEALR

-941 AETIVNKGASGQD
+941 AETIVNKGAAGQD
-954 IAVPSEQRKLAET
+954 VSVPSEQRKLAET
-967 LVAMGI
+967 IVAMGI

-985 DNVDPSDGM
+985 DNVDSSDAI

-999 LTPIGSYGDEPK
+999 VILSGSDGDEAK
-1011 IAVPS
+1011 PS
-1016 IEEYGS
+1016 SGSLSSSQGS
-1022 AVSSVS
+1022 ACGVELK
-1028 SVQMRKASMSIDTNA
+1028 KASMRIDTNA
-1043 RPRAPFYKHR
+1043 KGRPPFYKHR

-1066 VYGFKSGGVRQM
+1066 VYGFKTGGVRQM
-1078 REELERL
+1078 REELEKL
-1085 HARLVKE
+1085 HARLVNE
-1092 AQASSDLTMD
+1092 AQASSDLTMN

-1148 GPHPLKACGVDYLEM
+1148 GPRPLKACGIDYLEM

-1235 RASEFPDRSM
+1235 RASDFPDRSM

-1275 QKPIR
+1275 QRLIR
-1280 VVPVIFSQGLNEM
+1280 VVPVIFSQGMNEM

-1306 KEINMENVV
+1306 KEINAENVV
-1315 QLEAYVNDF
+1315 ELEAYVNKF
-1324 ADWCLKKQRRDEA
+1324 ADWVSKKQRRDQA
-1337 SAPIYDAEDLDR
+1337 SDPIYDVEDLDR
-1349 IQASLTALKVSIQLS
+1349 IQTSLMALKGSIQLS

-1369 MSILSLSSSIARS
+1369 MAILSLSSSIARS

-1416 VADDMGA
+1416 LADDMEA
-1423 FTKLLRTYGVR
+1423 FTNLLRTYGVR

>member
-1 MPTPPVAPSA
+1 
-11 AASAA
+11 
-16 AAADAASAADDGLV
+16 
-30 FLPQASP
+30 
-37 ALELLCVAL
+37 
-46 YLSLALVAACR
+46 
-57 ALSQSLRASSFP
+57 
-69 RSSFQRLLV
+69 
-78 AFALA
+78 
-83 RGASFVARGVA
+83 
-94 RNLLN
+94 
-99 RAALCL
+99 
-105 FFSLVLLQ
+105 
-113 TLLWLDVA
+113 
-121 NAKVSRRSRR
+121 
-131 LWVAFVVANG
+131 
-141 AFYAAVLG
+141 
-149 LSLLH
+149 
-154 EAELAEARHARARLE
+154 
-169 RSALWTGV
+169 
-177 LPVLLV
+177 
-183 AAGSLASSLGLLYS
+183 
-197 TWQMRQRVA
+197 
-206 RLLRPS
+206 
-212 GDGLRR
+212 
-218 RLDERVERKLTR
+218 
-230 ALRFTALVMGA
+230 
-241 CAALFLLRTV
+241 
-251 IYIQRPFS
+251 
-259 HQGCG
+259 
-264 DIRSADVCVVVG
+264 
-276 YALPELVPCA
+276 
-286 LFLVLM
+286 M

-297 TLEIPSRRSLSYT
+297 SLQIPSRRSLSYNNGRVT
-310 SEATPLLDHRDV
+310 SETTPLLDNEV
-322 RPRPLLV
+322 LPRPLLV
-329 AAKKF
+329 AAKKLE
-334 MDAGIGAAVT
+334 DQEQPPPSSPHGARR
-344 QSNSPPGMPGG
+344 G
-355 YLTLGRRPSPLSLG
+355 YLGGRRPSPLSLG
-369 LGNGV
+369 LGSGV

-388 HLGGGH
+388 HLGGGSK
-394 REQQPSDRSARLD
+394 EQQPAHRAVRFD
-407 STGSADSPVVTDYE
+407 STSSGGSPSADYE
-421 RQAKQL
+421 KLSRHVAV
-427 TASAGS
+427 SDGS
-433 WGNDAKWPAQSTSS
+433 WGSDVRWPAQSASPT
-447 VPSAWLSFQC
+447 PCAWLSFQC
-457 FNLTLPSKSSVR
+457 FNLTLPTKSSVR

-483 GAVMAEVGRTEIS
+483 GAVVAEVGRTEIS

-507 AVEMREQDLLRASVY
+507 PVEMREQDLLRASVY

-529 LDDLDSQWLVGDPL
+529 LEDLNSQWLVGDPL

-551 GSALAIGRAC
+551 RSAPAIGRAA
-561 IFSLYSPLSRTQSSG
+561 IFSLYSPLSRTRSSG

-595 DGLERI
+595 GGLERI

-610 KNTGAENASTPDD
+610 KNNAADEASPCDD
-623 SGYSEIAQ
+623 SAYSEIAQ
-631 QMINLASTS
+631 EMISLASSS
-640 QRSQGKMLVEEE
+640 QRTQGKLLVEEE

-675 VKLDMLKRE
+675 VKLDSLKRE
-684 IALDDGDD
+684 IALEDGDD

-708 GYSLP
+708 GYSVP
-713 SVIPAS
+713 SAIPAS
-719 PRALGTVQENEMGH
+719 PRPLGTVQENELGNTTH
-733 TAQSSDD
+733 STED

-746 GASALSSSFQH
+746 AASGMSSSLTI
-757 ENRVRPATSI
+757 ENRIRPATSI

-849 APTSEN
+849 APTSEK
-855 DVQYGDQT
+855 DVQYGDHT

-872 NSFVGALMSSPLHLS
+872 NSFVGTLMSSPLHLS
-887 GESSVNGQQTDLDSV
+887 RESSVRGQQTDLDSV
-902 QFIDDDINDDDD
+902 QFIDDDINDDHD
-914 VASSSP
+914 VVFSP
-920 PNELPLEPVEALR
+920 PPEESPLEPVEALR

-941 AETIVNKGASGQD
+941 AETIVNKGVSGQD
-954 IAVPSEQRKLAET
+954 VAVPSEQRKLAET
-967 LVAMGI
+967 IVAMGI

-985 DNVDPSDGM
+985 DNVDSTGAIN
-994 DIVAD
+994 IVAD
-999 LTPIGSYGDEPK
+999 ITPNGSDGEEMK
-1011 IAVPS
+1011 HAVLNDD
-1016 IEEYGS
+1016 EYGLLE
-1022 AVSSVS
+1022 SSI
-1028 SVQMRKASMSIDTNA
+1028 SVQLNNLPNDTNA
-1043 RPRAPFYKHR
+1043 RDRTPFSRHR

-1078 REELERL
+1078 RDELEKL
-1085 HARLVKE
+1085 HVRLVKE
-1092 AQASSDLTMD
+1092 AQASSDLNMD

-1148 GPHPLKACGVDYLEM
+1148 GPHPLKACGIDYLEM

-1222 PSGIVIELPIITR
+1222 PSGIVVELPIITR
-1235 RASEFPDRSM
+1235 RAKEFPDRSM

-1255 GAIYLSLSTPEQKM
+1255 GAIYLPLSTPEQKM

-1280 VVPVIFSQGLNEM
+1280 VVPVIFSQGMNEM

-1306 KEINMENVV
+1306 KEINAENVV
-1315 QLEAYVNDF
+1315 LLEAYVNKF
-1324 ADWCLKKQRRDEA
+1324 ADWCSKKQQRDVA
-1337 SAPIYDAEDLDR
+1337 SAPIYNAEDLDR
-1349 IQASLTALKVSIQLS
+1349 IQTALVALKVTIQLS

-1416 VADDMGA
+1416 LADDMDA

>member
-1 MPTPPVAPSA
+1 MPSTPAPA
-11 AASAA
+11 PNDAA
-16 AAADAASAADDGLV
+16 AAAVPDDGLV

-46 YLSLALVAACR
+46 YLTLALVAACR
-57 ALSQSLRASSFP
+57 ALSLSARASAFQ
-69 RSSFQRLLV
+69 RSTFQRLMV

-83 RGASFVARGVA
+83 RGASFVAQGVP

-105 FFSLVLLQ
+105 FFSLVLFQ
-113 TLLWLDVA
+113 TLFWIDIA
-121 NAKVSRRSRR
+121 NPKVSRRSRR
-131 LWVAFVVANG
+131 IWVAFIVANG

-154 EAELAEARHARARLE
+154 EAKVAEAQHARARLDL
-169 RSALWTGV
+169 SALWTGV
-177 LPVLLV
+177 LPVLFV
-183 AAGSLASSLGLLYS
+183 AAGSFVSSLGLLYS
-197 TWQMRQRVA
+197 TWQMCQRVE
-206 RLLRPS
+206 RVLRPS

-218 RLDERVERKLTR
+218 RLDEKVEKKLTR
-230 ALRFTALVMGA
+230 ALRFTILVMGA
-241 CAALFLLRTV
+241 CSALFLLRTI

-264 DIRSADVCVVVG
+264 DIHSADVCVVVG
-276 YALPELVPCA
+276 YAIPEIVPCV

-297 TLEIPSRRSLSYT
+297 TLEIPSRRSLSYNGGRVT
-310 SEATPLLDHRDV
+310 SESTPLLDHEV
-322 RPRPLLV
+322 LPRPLLV

-334 MDAGIGAAVT
+334 ADGIGAASSHAVT
-344 QSNSPPGMPGG
+344 QPNSPPGG

-382 ELVVRQ
+382 ALVVRQ

-394 REQQPSDRSARLD
+394 KEQQPMD
-407 STGSADSPVVTDYE
+407 
-421 RQAKQL
+421 RQATQL
-427 TASAGS
+427 TVSDGS
-433 WGNDAKWPAQSTSS
+433 WGYHSKWPAQAAST
-447 VPSAWLSFQC
+447 VPCAWLSFQC

-483 GAVMAEVGRTEIS
+483 GAVMAEVGRTEVS

-507 AVEMREQDLLRASVY
+507 AVEMREHDLLRASVY

-551 GSALAIGRAC
+551 GSAPAIGRAS

-610 KNTGAENASTPDD
+610 KNTGAEDASTTPDD

-631 QMINLASTS
+631 QMIHLASTS

-675 VKLDMLKRE
+675 VKLDILKRE

-719 PRALGTVQENEMGH
+719 PRALGT
-733 TAQSSDD
+733 
-740 SESLPS
+740 
-746 GASALSSSFQH
+746 
-757 ENRVRPATSI
+757 NRIRPATSI

-855 DVQYGDQT
+855 DVRYGDET
-863 SAARYTRLV
+863 SAARYARLV
-872 NSFVGALMSSPLHLS
+872 NSFVGALMSSPLHVS
-887 GESSVNGQQTDLDSV
+887 GESSVNGRQTDLDSV
-902 QFIDDDINDDDD
+902 QFIDDDINDEDE
-914 VASSSP
+914 VASSP
-920 PNELPLEPVEALR
+920 PPGELPLEPVEALR

-941 AETIVNKGASGQD
+941 AETIVNKGAAGQD
-954 IAVPSEQRKLAET
+954 VAVPSEQRKLAET

-985 DNVDPSDGM
+985 DN
-994 DIVAD
+994 
-999 LTPIGSYGDEPK
+999 L
-1011 IAVPS
+1011 
-1016 IEEYGS
+1016 
-1022 AVSSVS
+1022 
-1028 SVQMRKASMSIDTNA
+1028 RKASMSIDTNA
-1043 RPRAPFYKHR
+1043 RSRPPFYKHR

-1148 GPHPLKACGVDYLEM
+1148 GPYPLKACGIDYLEM

-1306 KEINMENVV
+1306 KEINMEYVV
-1315 QLEAYVNDF
+1315 QLEAYVNKF
-1324 ADWCLKKQRRDEA
+1324 ADWCLKKQRRDKA
-1337 SAPIYDAEDLDR
+1337 PAPIYDAEDLDR
-1349 IQASLTALKVSIQLS
+1349 IQASLTALTVSIQLS

-1369 MSILSLSSSIARS
+1369 MSILSLSSSIARC

>member
-1 MPTPPVAPSA
+1 MESAPV
-11 AASAA
+11 
-16 AAADAASAADDGLV
+16 DDGLV
-30 FLPQASP
+30 FLPRASS

-57 ALSQSLRASSFP
+57 ALSQGSTFH
-69 RSSFQRLLV
+69 RSQRSTFQRLMVL
-78 AFALA
+78 FAVTRA
-83 RGASFVARGVA
+83 ASFLGEGLA

-105 FFSLVLLQ
+105 FFSLVLFQ
-113 TLLWLDVA
+113 TLLWIDIA
-121 NAKVSRRSRR
+121 NPKVSTRSRR
-131 LWVAFVVANG
+131 IWIAFVVANG
-141 AFYAAVLG
+141 LFYAAVLG
-149 LSLLH
+149 LSVLH
-154 EAELAEARHARARLE
+154 EAKVAQAQHAKARLN
-169 RSALWTGV
+169 RSTLWTGV
-177 LPVLLV
+177 LPVLFI
-183 AAGSLASSLGLLYS
+183 ATGSFVSSLGLVYS
-197 TWQMRQRVA
+197 TLKMRRRVE
-206 RLLRPS
+206 RVLKPS
-212 GDGLRR
+212 RAGLRR
-218 RLDERVERKLTR
+218 RLDERVEKKLTR
-230 ALRFTALVMGA
+230 ALRFTSFVMGA
-241 CAALFLLRTV
+241 CSVLFFLRTI
-251 IYIQRPFS
+251 IYVQRPFS

-264 DIRSADVCVVVG
+264 DIHSPDVCVVVG
-276 YALPELVPCA
+276 YAIPEIVPCV

-310 SEATPLLDHRDV
+310 NGRVTSESTPLLDNDV
-322 RPRPLLV
+322 MPRPLLV
-329 AAKKF
+329 AAKKLT
-334 MDAGIGAAVT
+334 DGIGVAPNQATT
-344 QSNSPPGMPGG
+344 QPNSPPGSQSG
-355 YLTLGRRPSPLSLG
+355 YFTVGRRPSPLSLG

-374 LDRAKRRL
+374 LSRARRRL

-388 HLGGGH
+388 HLGGTS
-394 REQQPSDRSARLD
+394 REQQALGGMSSLD
-407 STGSADSPVVTDYE
+407 SASSLDSPSGLFEYE
-421 RQAKQL
+421 RQAKQV
-427 TASAGS
+427 AMADGS
-433 WGNDAKWPAQSTSS
+433 WNDPRWPTQSASS
-447 VPSAWLSFQC
+447 TPCAWFSFQC

-469 SSSFVVLHLMNAET
+469 ASSFVVLHLMNVET
-483 GAVMAEVGRTEIS
+483 GAVLAEIGRTEIS
-496 HSEDPCFHMML
+496 HSEDPCFHMMV

-529 LDDLDSQWLVGDPL
+529 LANLDSQWLVGDPL
-543 VPLSSFMT
+543 VPLSSFML
-551 GSALAIGRAC
+551 GSVPAIGRAA
-561 IFSLYSPLSRTQSSG
+561 IFSLYSPLSRTRSSG

-586 KGLHAGMST
+586 KGLHAGMSV

-610 KNTGAENASTPDD
+610 KSTDAEDHDD
-623 SGYSEIAQ
+623 SAYSEIAQ
-631 QMINLASTS
+631 QMISLASTS
-640 QRSQGKMLVEEE
+640 QRTQGKVLVEEE

-675 VKLDMLKRE
+675 MKLDSLKRE
-684 IALDDGDD
+684 IAHEDGNE

-708 GYSLP
+708 GYSMP
-713 SVIPAS
+713 SVITT
-719 PRALGTVQENEMGH
+719 PRALGTVQEHETGL
-733 TAQSSDD
+733 AIQSSEDAG
-740 SESLPS
+740 SLTSATS
-746 GASALSSSFQH
+746 GLSSSFTL
-757 ENRVRPATSI
+757 ENRTRPATSI

-775 QIQDDVIE
+775 QIQDDAIE

-849 APTSEN
+849 APTSEK

-863 SAARYTRLV
+863 SQARYARLV
-872 NSFVGALMSSPLHLS
+872 NSFVGTLLSSPLHLS
-887 GESSVNGQQTDLDSV
+887 RKSSMRDQQTDLDSM
-902 QFIDDDINDDDD
+902 QFIGDDIIDEKEA
-914 VASSSP
+914 VSP
-920 PNELPLEPVEALR
+920 APPDESPLEPVEALR

-941 AETIVNKGASGQD
+941 AETIVNKRAAGQD
-954 IAVPSEQRKLAET
+954 LSVPSEQRKLAET
-967 LVAMGI
+967 IVAMGI
-973 TEEEFQSIYGLD
+973 TEEEFQRIYGLD
-985 DNVDPSDGM
+985 ENVDASDPI
-994 DIVAD
+994 DIVANIT
-999 LTPIGSYGDEPK
+999 LNESECEEVK
-1011 IAVPS
+1011 RAVPS
-1016 IEEYGS
+1016 SWGGS
-1022 AVSSVS
+1022 SY
-1028 SVQMRKASMSIDTNA
+1028 QGSMSSAEPKKVSMTIDTNA
-1043 RPRAPFYKHR
+1043 RSRPPFYRHR

-1078 REELERL
+1078 RAELEKL
-1085 HARLVKE
+1085 HTRLVKE

-1148 GPHPLKACGVDYLEM
+1148 GPHPLKACGIDYLEM

-1280 VVPVIFSQGLNEM
+1280 VIPVIFSQGLNEM

-1306 KEINMENVV
+1306 KEINAENVV
-1315 QLEAYVNDF
+1315 ELESYVKNF
-1324 ADWCLKKQRRDEA
+1324 SEWVTKKQRRET
-1337 SAPIYDAEDLDR
+1337 SLPIFDPEDLDR
-1349 IQASLTALKVSIQLS
+1349 IQTSLMALKLSIQLS

-1369 MSILSLSSSIARS
+1369 MAILSLSSSIARS

-1416 VADDMGA
+1416 LADDMEA
-1423 FTKLLRTYGVR
+1423 FTNLFRTYGVR

-1454 YMLPQDYQC
+1454 YMLPPDYQC

>member
-1 MPTPPVAPSA
+1 MTAPSLPATDLPPAPA
-11 AASAA
+11 ASASAA
-16 AAADAASAADDGLV
+16 AAFAAAAADDGLV
-30 FLPQASP
+30 FLPLASP

-46 YLSLALVAACR
+46 YLTLALVAACR
-57 ALSQSLRASSFP
+57 GARARYAGHAVSSAFP
-69 RSSFQRLLV
+69 PNRTFLRLLV
-78 AFALA
+78 LFALTRA
-83 RGASFVARGVA
+83 ASLVSHNVA

-105 FFSLVLLQ
+105 FFSLVLFQ
-113 TLLWLDVA
+113 TLLWIDIA
-121 NAKVSRRSRR
+121 NPKISRRSRR
-131 LWVAFVVANG
+131 IWVAFVVANG
-141 AFYAAVLG
+141 LFYATVLG
-149 LSLLH
+149 LSVVH
-154 EAELAEARHARARLE
+154 EAKLARAQHAHA
-169 RSALWTGV
+169 ALDQATLYTGV
-177 LPVLLV
+177 LPVLLI
-183 AAGSLASSLGLLYS
+183 ATGSFVSSLGLVYS
-197 TWQMRQRVA
+197 TWRMRRRVA
-206 RLLRPS
+206 RVLRPS

-230 ALRFTALVMGA
+230 ALRFTVLVMGT
-241 CAALFLLRTV
+241 CSLLFLLRTLM
-251 IYIQRPFS
+251 YIQRPFS

-264 DIRSADVCVVVG
+264 HIADPNVCVVVG
-276 YALPELVPCA
+276 YAIPEIVPCA

-297 TLEIPSRRSLSYT
+297 SLEIPSRRAVSFHNERVAA
-310 SEATPLLDHRDV
+310 SESTPLLEQQEV
-322 RPRPLLV
+322 VPRPLLV
-329 AAKKF
+329 AAKEF
-334 MDAGIGAAVT
+334 VHRVRRPAP
-344 QSNSPPGMPGG
+344 SPTG
-355 YLTLGRRPSPLSLG
+355 YLPVGRRPSPLSLG
-369 LGNGV
+369 LGIGV
-374 LDRAKRRL
+374 LDRARRQL
-382 ELVVRQ
+382 ELMVRQ
-388 HLGGGH
+388 HLGGGGN
-394 REQQPSDRSARLD
+394 REQLPIDRQD
-407 STGSADSPVVTDYE
+407 STGSAFGSPVECD
-421 RQAKQL
+421 RPSKQL
-427 TASAGS
+427 GHVADDASTRPGS
-433 WGNDAKWPAQSTSS
+433 VTPC
-447 VPSAWLSFQC
+447 VWLSFQC
-457 FNLTLPSKSSVR
+457 FNLTLPSKPSVR
-469 SSSFVVLHLMNAET
+469 SSSFVVLHLVHAET
-483 GAVMAEVGRTEIS
+483 GAVVAEIGRTEIS

-507 AVEMREQDLLRASVY
+507 VVEVHAQDVLRASVY
-522 SVRNPNS
+522 SVRAPNS
-529 LDDLDSQWLVGDPL
+529 LADLNSQWLVGDPL
-543 VPLSSFMT
+543 VPVSSFMMD
-551 GSALAIGRAC
+551 AAPVIGRAS
-561 IFSLYSPLSRTQSSG
+561 IFPLYSPLSRTRSSG
-576 EIVIRCEAEV
+576 EIVVRCEAEV
-586 KGLHAGMST
+586 KGLHAGVFS
-595 DGLERI
+595 GAI
-601 TRSFMYIGI
+601 TRSFMYIAV
-610 KNTGAENASTPDD
+610 KGADSDDMSTCND
-623 SGYSEIAQ
+623 SAYSEIAQ
-631 QMINLASTS
+631 QMIDLASTS
-640 QRSQGKMLVEEE
+640 QRAQGKMLVEEE

-675 VKLDMLKRE
+675 VKLDLLKRE
-684 IALDDGDD
+684 IALEDGDD
-692 SSSSTPSSQLS
+692 SSPSTPCSQLS
-703 TPSVG
+703 TPTVG
-708 GYSLP
+708 DCSLP
-713 SVIPAS
+713 LAIRSS
-719 PRALGTVQENEMGH
+719 PRTLGAVQENETDH
-733 TAQSSDD
+733 LTQSW
-740 SESLPS
+740 ENA
-746 GASALSSSFQH
+746 GSFQSAASGVSSPFSA
-757 ENRVRPATSI
+757 ENRTRPANSI

-790 LDLVKT
+790 LELVKT

-849 APTSEN
+849 VPTSEK
-855 DVQYGDQT
+855 DVHFGDQT
-863 SAARYTRLV
+863 SAARYAHLV
-872 NSFVGALMSSPLHLS
+872 NSFVGTLVSSPSHMS
-887 GESSVNGQQTDLDSV
+887 RQSSIHGQDTYLDSV
-902 QFIDDDINDDDD
+902 EFVDDDEDDTDD
-914 VASSSP
+914 IASPYLIEES
-920 PNELPLEPVEALR
+920 PLEPVDALR

-941 AETIVNKGASGQD
+941 AATIVNKGASGQD
-954 IAVPSEQRKLAET
+954 FAVTSEQRKLAET
-967 LVAMGI
+967 IVAMGI
-973 TEEEFQSIYGLD
+973 TEEEFQSMYGGD
-985 DNVDPSDGM
+985 RKIGASDAV

-999 LTPIGSYGDEPK
+999 IMVGRLDDGLK
-1011 IAVPS
+1011 LAVPS
-1016 IEEYGS
+1016 SECCS
-1022 AVSSVS
+1022 LPQVPKSDVDLA
-1028 SVQMRKASMSIDTNA
+1028 KAPIMSGATASGN
-1043 RPRAPFYKHR
+1043 APFYKHR

-1085 HARLVKE
+1085 HTRLVK
-1092 AQASSDLTMD
+1092 AAKASSDLTMD

-1142 HDHRDF
+1142 HDHGDF
-1148 GPHPLKACGVDYLEM
+1148 GPNPLKACCGIDYLEM

-1178 TYGNELGMLGDTEAA
+1178 TYGNELGMLGDTETA

-1222 PSGIVIELPIITR
+1222 PSGIVVELPIITR
-1235 RASEFPDRSM
+1235 RASEFPERSM

-1255 GAIYLSLSTPEQKM
+1255 GAIYLPLSTPEERM

-1293 QTVANTVGKASLQ
+1293 QTVANTVGKDSLQ
-1306 KEINMENVV
+1306 KEINAENVV
-1315 QLEAYVNDF
+1315 ELEAYINEF
-1324 ADWCLKKQRRDEA
+1324 AGWVAKKKLRDQT
-1337 SAPIYDAEDLDR
+1337 STPIYDTEDLHR
-1349 IQASLTALKVSIQLS
+1349 IQTSLAALKTCIQLS

-1369 MSILSLSSSIARS
+1369 MAILSLSSSIARS

-1416 VADDMGA
+1416 VADEVEA
-1423 FTKLLRTYGVR
+1423 FTNLLRTHGVR